1 MIRKYIPVYRNFFEK
16 RDCYNHAEVKT
27 TKYIFNLGAKN
38 MAKNKIVVAY
48 SGGLDTSVMVKWLN
62 NKYDAEIITATG
74 NLGQRAEL
82 EGLEE
87 KAIKTGAVKAVVKDL
102 RYEFVTEYLW
112 KALKASAVYE
122 GVYPMACSIGR
133 PLLAKML
140 VDVAIKEGADTVV
153 HGCTGK
159 GNDQVRFEVGVQTL
173 APHLKI
179 IAPLRDWEFKSREEE
194 IDYAIANKIP
204 VKVSKEKPYSIDE
217 NLWGIAV
224 ECGVLED
231 PTNEPPEDAFQITT
245 NPKYAPDE
253 SETVTISFEKGIPVC
268 LNNSITDP
276 VEIIETLNKIGGKHG
291 IGRMD
296 LIENRVVGIKS
307 REVYEAPAAVILH
320 KAHYELEK
328 LIIDKETFRYKQ
340 DVSNKIANLIYD
352 GLWFT
357 PLFKS
362 LMAFVDSTQENLTG
376 DVVMEFYKG
385 NINVLSRSSQYS
397 LYSKELATYTS
408 DDKFDHKSS
417 EGFIKIYG
425 LPYKTITLIQNAVQD
440 KELV

>member
-1 MIRKYIPVYRNFFEK
+1 
-16 RDCYNHAEVKT
+16 
-27 TKYIFNLGAKN
+27 
-38 MAKNKIVVAY
+38 MAKKKIVVAY

-62 NKYDAEIITATG
+62 DKFDAEIITATG
-74 NLGQRAEL
+74 NLGQRGEL

-87 KAIKTGAVKAVVKDL
+87 KALKTGAVKAVVKDL

-112 KALKASAVYE
+112 KALKAGAVYE

-140 VDVAIKEGADTVV
+140 VDIALKEGADTVA

-173 APHLKI
+173 APHLNI
-179 IAPLRDWEFKSREEE
+179 IAPLREWEFKSREDE

-204 VKVSKEKPYSIDE
+204 VKVTKEKPYSIDE

-231 PTNEPPEDAFQITT
+231 PTNIPPADAYQITT
-245 NPKYAPDE
+245 DPKYAPDD
-253 SETVTISFEKGIPVC
+253 SEIVTISFEKGTPVC
-268 LNNSITDP
+268 LNNSIVDP
-276 VEIIETLNKIGGKHG
+276 IEIIEVLNKVGGAHG
-291 IGRMD
+291 IGRID

-307 REVYEAPAAVILH
+307 REIYETPAAVILH

-328 LIIDKETFRYKQ
+328 LVLDRETFRYKQ

-352 GLWFT
+352 GLWFS

-362 LMAFVDSTQENLTG
+362 LMAFVDSTQENVTG
-376 DVVMEFYKG
+376 DVTMEFYKG
-385 NINVLSRSSQYS
+385 NINVLSRSSRFS
-397 LYSKELATYTS
+397 LYNIELATYST
-408 DDKFDHKSS
+408 DDKFDHKAS

-425 LPYKTITLIQNAVQD
+425 LPYKTVSQVHNSVPE
-440 KELV
+440 KELA